1 MNTAAIPFTPGVER
15 NNWLESLAPVPEF
28 HARDLWEA
36 KRTPET
42 KHVDLHL
49 HALMAHAWLTE
60 DAPFSQSR
68 GCNTA
73 MISGWISDDQ
83 RVSVL
88 IAPDRHEVEVR
99 AERHGTECVVRV
111 LVPGEILGA
120 PIRERYR
127 GIFFSLTRGER
138 HANLYDLLEVAAT
151 GLVIALDLVD
161 LKLGKKTSPA
171 WAVRPVP
178 SWRER
183 DLPATPVPAQL
194 GA

>member
-127 GIFFSLTRGER
+127 GIFSVLRAASGTRTCMTCSRSLRPDS
-138 HANLYDLLEVAAT
+138 L
-151 GLVIALDLVD
+151 
-161 LKLGKKTSPA
+161 SP
-171 WAVRPVP
+171 WIW
-178 SWRER
+178 SISS
-183 DLPATPVPAQL
+183 
-194 GA
+194 